1 MLSVYGSDGCILV
14 LAGISLHIVFAAI
27 ILQPIKYH
35 YKRNSDIVEKVE
47 LQCEQNLLRHS
58 VSNLQIDDAIQNSD
72 NNKKPTWLMKSFQW
86 LRKTFDLDLL
96 RDKIY
101 INIMVGMSI
110 TIFVEI
116 NFVMLMP
123 FVLSDMNYTIVEVA
137 SLMSILAIVD
147 ILFRFI
153 SPFVGDYFKLGP
165 RIMFLISLAI
175 LTVTRVG
182 NFFFLESFIKF
193 NVDFEFRYFFS
204 DNVCEHIQ
212 RCLYIVNC
220 LWNCQRNSYGLYTCC
235 GSWSCADSSFSVGN
249 WNSNDN

>member
-1 MLSVYGSDGCILV
+1 MLLNVYGVDGCILI
-14 LAGISLHIVFAAI
+14 LAGISFHIVFAAI

-35 YKRNSDIVEKVE
+35 YKQKIIVKNEQTDQL
-47 LQCEQNLLRHS
+47 LQKS
-58 VSNLQIDDAIQNSD
+58 ISNLNIIDITVQNETNS
-72 NNKKPTWLMKSFQW
+72 KLVWLSNGFQW

-96 RDKIY
+96 HDKIY
-101 INIMVGMSI
+101 VNIMVGMSI

-123 FVLSDMNYTIVEVA
+123 FVLSDMNYTIVEIA

-165 RIMFLISLAI
+165 RVMFLISLAI

-182 NFFFLESFIKF
+182 NLFFILVQKF
-193 NVDFEFRYFFS
+193 
-204 DNVCEHIQ
+204 
-212 RCLYIVNC
+212 
-220 LWNCQRNSYGLYTCC
+220 
-235 GSWSCADSSFSVGN
+235 
-249 WNSNDN
+249 